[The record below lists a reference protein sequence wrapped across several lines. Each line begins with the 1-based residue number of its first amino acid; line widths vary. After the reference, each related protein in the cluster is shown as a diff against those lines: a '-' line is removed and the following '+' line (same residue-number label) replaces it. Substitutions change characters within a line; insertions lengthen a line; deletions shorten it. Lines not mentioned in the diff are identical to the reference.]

1 MEIKKCCL
9 FNKMEEEFKDN
20 KDFSVIKKYGEIPA
34 PNECTRSLLKCNK
47 CGALFLYQFLEW
59 NDNYYNDYIQV
70 ENEEQADKLNEELTF
85 AKFSTNI
92 NPMIKIGSDKK
103 VSFKLPKSNSRA
115 RQIIDALSNKD
126 QDRLKELNVSNEEIE
141 SILKS
146 IDRKL
151 EKLNSEILEF
161 IYNVEKE
168 INYTFVEDYK
178 NHLLKHTS
186 LKPEKNILGLANGTE
201 KLVRYFY
208 SMDPNSKTYILKFQ
222 NFDSELKDKF
232 VPFAELEF
240 GDTLCF
246 ERKTNKIVI
255 YNHETDT
262 IDVVAND
269 WNNFIKEL
277 YDDSVYKTKNGFE
290 YKYKGLKVIITAD
303 EVKEELTNYADE
315 IIEYYFKNK
324 DRVINYLIEKFE
336 KDEWYVKTHTKDEI
350 IEKIGK
356 PTIYVSKVNC
366 GELTYLNN
374 KLDDHLITI
383 ELYGL
388 ELSYISIDG

>member
-1 MEIKKCCL
+1 MKN
-9 FNKMEEEFKDN
+9 NKSELSK
-20 KDFSVIKKYGEIPA
+20 SVP
-34 PNECTRSLLKCNK
+34 R
-47 CGALFLYQFLEW
+47 
-59 NDNYYNDYIQV
+59 V
-70 ENEEQADKLNEELTF
+70 
-85 AKFSTNI
+85 
-92 NPMIKIGSDKK
+92 
-103 VSFKLPKSNSRA
+103 

-126 QDRLKELNVSNEEIE
+126 QDKLKKLNVSNEETE
-141 SILKS
+141 EILKS
-146 IDRKL
+146 IDKKIENL
-151 EKLNSEILEF
+151 DSGILEY
-161 IYNVEKE
+161 INNIEKE
-168 INYTFVEDYK
+168 INYTFVNEYKDY
-178 NHLLKHTS
+178 LLKHPS
-186 LKPEKNILGLANGTE
+186 LKPEKNILGLLNGTE

-208 SMDPNSKTYILKFQ
+208 SIDPNSKTYILKFQ
-222 NFDSELKDKF
+222 SFDSELKDKLI
-232 VPFAELEF
+232 PFAELEF

-246 ERKTNKIVI
+246 ERETNKIGI
-255 YNHETDT
+255 YNHEADT
-262 IDVVAND
+262 FDIIADD
-269 WNNFIKEL
+269 WNTFIKEL

-303 EVKEELTNYADE
+303 EVKEKLTNYADE

-324 DRVINYLIEKFE
+324 DRVINHLFEKFE

>member
-1 MEIKKCCL
+1 MKN
-9 FNKMEEEFKDN
+9 NKSELSK
-20 KDFSVIKKYGEIPA
+20 SVP
-34 PNECTRSLLKCNK
+34 R
-47 CGALFLYQFLEW
+47 
-59 NDNYYNDYIQV
+59 V
-70 ENEEQADKLNEELTF
+70 
-85 AKFSTNI
+85 
-92 NPMIKIGSDKK
+92 
-103 VSFKLPKSNSRA
+103 

-126 QDRLKELNVSNEEIE
+126 QDKLKKLNVSNEETE
-141 SILKS
+141 EILKS
-146 IDRKL
+146 IDKRI
-151 EKLNSEILEF
+151 EKLDSGILEY
-161 IYNVEKE
+161 INNVEKE
-168 INYTFVEDYK
+168 INYTFVNEYKDY
-178 NHLLKHTS
+178 LLKHPS
-186 LKPEKNILGLANGTE
+186 LKPEKNILGLLNGTE

-208 SMDPNSKTYILKFQ
+208 SIDPNSKTYILKFQ
-222 NFDSELKDKF
+222 SFDSELKDKLI
-232 VPFAELEF
+232 PFAELEF

-246 ERKTNKIVI
+246 ERETNKIGI
-255 YNHETDT
+255 YNHEADAFD
-262 IDVVAND
+262 IIADD
-269 WNNFIKEL
+269 WNTFIKEL

-324 DRVINYLIEKFE
+324 DKVINHLFEKFE

-356 PTIYVSKVNC
+356 PTIYVNKVNC

-374 KLDDHLITI
+374 QLDDHLITI

>member
-1 MEIKKCCL
+1 MKN
-9 FNKMEEEFKDN
+9 NKSELSK
-20 KDFSVIKKYGEIPA
+20 SVP
-34 PNECTRSLLKCNK
+34 R
-47 CGALFLYQFLEW
+47 
-59 NDNYYNDYIQV
+59 V
-70 ENEEQADKLNEELTF
+70 
-85 AKFSTNI
+85 
-92 NPMIKIGSDKK
+92 
-103 VSFKLPKSNSRA
+103 

-126 QDRLKELNVSNEEIE
+126 QDKLKKLNVSNEETE
-141 SILKS
+141 EILKS
-146 IDRKL
+146 IDKKIENL
-151 EKLNSEILEF
+151 DSGILEY
-161 IYNVEKE
+161 INNVEKE
-168 INYTFVEDYK
+168 INYTFVNEYKDY
-178 NHLLKHTS
+178 LLKHPS
-186 LKPEKNILGLANGTE
+186 LKPEKNILGLLNGTE

-208 SMDPNSKTYILKFQ
+208 SIDPNSKTYILKFQ
-222 NFDSELKDKF
+222 SFDSELKDKLI
-232 VPFAELEF
+232 PFAELEF

-246 ERKTNKIVI
+246 ERETNKIGI
-255 YNHETDT
+255 YNHEADT
-262 IDVVAND
+262 FDIIADD
-269 WNNFIKEL
+269 WNTFIKEL

-324 DRVINYLIEKFE
+324 DRVINHLFEKFE

>member
-1 MEIKKCCL
+1 MKN
-9 FNKMEEEFKDN
+9 NKSELSK
-20 KDFSVIKKYGEIPA
+20 SVP
-34 PNECTRSLLKCNK
+34 R
-47 CGALFLYQFLEW
+47 
-59 NDNYYNDYIQV
+59 V
-70 ENEEQADKLNEELTF
+70 
-85 AKFSTNI
+85 
-92 NPMIKIGSDKK
+92 
-103 VSFKLPKSNSRA
+103 

-126 QDRLKELNVSNEEIE
+126 QDKLKKLNVSNEETE
-141 SILKS
+141 EILKS
-146 IDRKL
+146 IDKKIENL
-151 EKLNSEILEF
+151 DSGILEY
-161 IYNVEKE
+161 INNVEKE
-168 INYTFVEDYK
+168 INYTFVNEYKDY
-178 NHLLKHTS
+178 LLKHPS
-186 LKPEKNILGLANGTE
+186 LKPEKNILGLLNGTE

-208 SMDPNSKTYILKFQ
+208 SIDPNSKTYILKFQ
-222 NFDSELKDKF
+222 SFDSELKDKLI
-232 VPFAELEF
+232 PFAELEF

-246 ERKTNKIVI
+246 ERETNKIGI
-255 YNHETDT
+255 YNHEADT
-262 IDVVAND
+262 FDIIADD
-269 WNNFIKEL
+269 WNTFIKEL

-303 EVKEELTNYADE
+303 EVKEKLTNYADE

-324 DRVINYLIEKFE
+324 DRVINHLFEKFE